1 MNNNHPET
9 PNARLVN
16 ADLEKEP
23 KTKGKPE
30 FQSNLVDTGMRLVGR
45 YNVNGVEKVASMKL
59 EFEDLVK
66 NAENARNNLDEFL
79 KPVRTQDMSV
89 LETYDKLIEQT
100 HSVEKTVE
108 VKSISEE
115 KTAPQNQKMTFAE
128 LSQTEKPKLTTKPA
142 PQKQAPEKKLGMN
155 L

>member
-1 MNNNHPET
+1 
-9 PNARLVN
+9 
-16 ADLEKEP
+16 
-23 KTKGKPE
+23 
-30 FQSNLVDTGMRLVGR
+30 MRLVGR

-89 LETYDKLIEQT
+89 LEAYDKLIEQT
-100 HSVEKTVE
+100 HSVEKTNE

-115 KTAPQNQKMTFAE
+115 KTAPQKQKMTFAE